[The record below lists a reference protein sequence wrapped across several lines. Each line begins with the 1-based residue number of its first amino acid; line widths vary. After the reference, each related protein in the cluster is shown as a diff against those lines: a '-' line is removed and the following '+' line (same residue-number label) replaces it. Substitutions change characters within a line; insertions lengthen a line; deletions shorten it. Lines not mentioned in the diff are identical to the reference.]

1 MHAPLPPPASVTT
14 GHRAPAAALDPPA
27 LTMQQRSPGG
37 EGRQRE
43 AETGQRRGRDGE
55 RTGIDAAQNLDGAAE
70 RRADGIQVN
79 AIARENT

>member
-14 GHRAPAAALDPPA
+14 GHRAPAAALDPPV

-43 AETGQRRGRDGE
+43 AERGRDGAE
-55 RTGIDAAQNLDGAAE
+55 TGREEGCGPELDGAAE
-70 RRADGIQVN
+70 RRADGIQEM
-79 AIARENT
+79 RSR